1 MKITKAVIAAA
12 GLGTRFLPATKAVP
26 KEMLPL
32 LDRPILQHV
41 VEEAVNSGITDIVL
55 VIRRGSHAITDHFD
69 SAPELERTLEA
80 TGKLHYLEEIRR
92 VSRLANFAFVRQGD
106 DLPYGN
112 GSPVLAASPFI
123 DRDEAFG
130 YMFGDDVID
139 ADPPGLRQVMDAYH
153 RYKPAGAMAAY
164 EVPWE
169 ETHLYGCI
177 KLKEGTEAPEIE
189 NLIEKPDPGRAPSNL
204 IQVGRFVVPYE
215 IVEILEE
222 RKLGKGGELWMA
234 DAMLSLAQRRRVVA
248 QRLEGTW
255 YTTGDPWRLLQTYI
269 ALALKDDSI
278 GPQLRQFL
286 QGLRVEHLPNS

>member
-41 VEEAVNSGITDIVL
+41 VEEAVRSGITDVIL
-55 VIRRGSHAITDHFD
+55 VMRRGSHAITDHFD
-69 SAPELERTLEA
+69 SAPELEQTLEA
-80 TGKLHYLEEIRR
+80 TGKLDYLEQVRR
-92 VSRLANFAFVRQGD
+92 ISRLANFAFVRQGD

-123 DRDEAFG
+123 GKDEVFT

-139 ADPPGLRQVMDAYH
+139 ADPPGLRQVMDAYE
-153 RYKPAGAMAAY
+153 RYQPAAAMAAY

-189 NLIEKPDPGRAPSNL
+189 HLIEKPKPGKAPSNL

-215 IVEILEE
+215 IIEILEQQ
-222 RKLGKGGELWMA
+222 KPGKGGELWMA
-234 DAMLSLAQRRRVVA
+234 NAMLTLAKRKRVVA
-248 QRLEGTW
+248 QPIKGTW
-255 YTTGDPWRLLQTYI
+255 YTTGDPLRLLQTFI
-269 ALALKDDSI
+269 ALALKDDRI
-278 GPQLRQFL
+278 GPQLREYL
-286 QGLRVEHLPNS
+286 KGLRL

>member
-1 MKITKAVIAAA
+1 MQITKAIIAAA

-41 VEEAVNSGITDIVL
+41 VEEAVISGITDIIL
-55 VIRRGSHAITDHFD
+55 VIRRGSHAIPDHFD

-80 TGKLHYLEEIRR
+80 TGKSHYLEQVRR
-92 VSRLANFAFVRQGD
+92 VSRLANFAFVRQGT

-123 DRDEAFG
+123 GKGETFV

-139 ADPPGLRQVMDAYH
+139 ADPPGLRQVIDAYK
-153 RYKPAGAMAAY
+153 RYQPAAAMAAY

-189 NLIEKPDPGRAPSNL
+189 NLIEKPDPGKAPSNL
-204 IQVGRFVVPYE
+204 IQIGRFVVPYE
-215 IVEILEE
+215 IIEILEE
-222 RKLGKGGELWMA
+222 QKLGKGGELWMA
-234 DAMLSLAQRRRVVA
+234 DAMLTLAQRKRVVA
-248 QRLEGTW
+248 EPIKGTW
-255 YTTGDPWRLLQTYI
+255 YTTGDPLRLLQTFI
-269 ALALKDDSI
+269 ALALKDDHI
-278 GPQLRQFL
+278 GPQLRQYL
-286 QGLRVEHLPNS
+286 QGLRL